1 MHAEAL
7 SRRHFSTAEFEA
19 MVAAGIFRSDEHI
32 ELLEG
37 EVVMSPPQGPEHAG
51 CTTVM
56 VELLREAYGPGHV
69 IREAKPLVVDDDSLP
84 EPDLVVLAGGP
95 RDWMARHPRAD
106 EARLVVE
113 ASWTSQ
119 PVDRAKAAIY
129 AKGGV
134 AVYWHL
140 DLAAR
145 RLYVHTKPRGDGR
158 YELVHVLA
166 EGDAVTPPGA
176 TTSLRVAALLP

>member
-1 MHAEAL
+1 MI
-7 SRRHFSTAEFEA
+7 
-19 MVAAGIFRSDEHI
+19 AAGSFAADEHL
-32 ELLEG
+32 ELVEG
-37 EVVMSPPQGPEHAG
+37 AIVVVQPQGPEHAG
-51 CTTVM
+51 CTTV
-56 VELLREAYGPGHV
+56 VGEALREAYGAGHV
-69 IREAKPLVVDDDSLP
+69 IREAKPLVTDDESMP

-95 RDWMARHPRAD
+95 RDWMARHPRGD

-119 PVDRAKAAIY
+119 PVDRAKAAVY
-129 AKGGV
+129 AKGGA

-145 RLYVHTKPRGDGR
+145 RLSVHTRPHADGR
-158 YELVHVLA
+158 YEVVHVLA

-176 TTSLRVAALLP
+176 SASLRIAALLP

>member
-1 MHAEAL
+1 MHTEAL
-7 SRRHFSTAEFEA
+7 HRGRFSTTEYKTIITAEIF
-19 MVAAGIFRSDEHI
+19 AADEHL

-37 EVVMSPPQGPEHAG
+37 AILVVQPQGPEHAG

-69 IREAKPLVVDDDSLP
+69 IREAKPLVVDGESLP

-158 YELVHVLA
+158 YELVHVLGD
-166 EGDAVTPPGA
+166 GDAVTPPGTVA
-176 TTSLRVAALLP
+176 SLRVAALLP